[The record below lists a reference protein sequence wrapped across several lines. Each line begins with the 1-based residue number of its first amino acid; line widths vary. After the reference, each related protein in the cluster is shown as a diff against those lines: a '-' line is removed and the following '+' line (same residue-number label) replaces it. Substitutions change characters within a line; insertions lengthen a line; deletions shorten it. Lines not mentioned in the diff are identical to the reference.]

1 MMIELGLIAA
11 AGGKVGAERPRAPA
25 AFGAAESIS
34 ERVALPI
41 SKISKQPSSPS
52 ILG

>member
-11 AGGKVGAERPRAPA
+11 VGGKVGAESPRAAA
-25 AFGAAESIS
+25 AFGAVQSIS
-34 ERVALPI
+34 ERVARPT
-41 SKISKQPSSPS
+41 SKISKQPSSLS

>member
-11 AGGKVGAERPRAPA
+11 AGGKVGAERPRAA
-25 AFGAAESIS
+25 AAYGAAESIS
-34 ERVALPI
+34 ERVALPT
-41 SKISKQPSSPS
+41 SKISKQSFSLS

>member
-11 AGGKVGAERPRAPA
+11 AGGKVGAESPRAGG

-34 ERVALPI
+34 ERVAPPT
-41 SKISKQPSSPS
+41 SKISKQPSSLS
-52 ILG
+52 IRG

>member
-11 AGGKVGAERPRAPA
+11 AGGKVGAESPRAAA
-25 AFGAAESIS
+25 AFGAAQSIS

-41 SKISKQPSSPS
+41 SKISKQSSSLP
-52 ILG
+52 ILS